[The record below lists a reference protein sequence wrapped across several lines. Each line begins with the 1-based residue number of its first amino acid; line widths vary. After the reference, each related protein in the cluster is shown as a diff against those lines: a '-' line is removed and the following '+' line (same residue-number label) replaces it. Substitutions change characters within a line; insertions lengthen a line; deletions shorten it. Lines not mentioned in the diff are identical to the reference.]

1 MSERHSCAYPFLFLQ
16 SKQPRGESRKVSI
29 NEEVSEVI
37 SVVNRNEE
45 VAYVDN
51 VDSATSLAADQSNVI
66 MEDTSEQAF
75 VAQDVMHDDISLI
88 VNVCDNSGVC
98 ITIPEK
104 QCGQQADSALDH
116 SNNISCLDVLS
127 VITAT

>member
-1 MSERHSCAYPFLFLQ
+1 M
-16 SKQPRGESRKVSI
+16 
-29 NEEVSEVI
+29 I

-51 VDSATSLAADQSNVI
+51 VGSATSLAADQSNVI

-88 VNVCDNSGVC
+88 VNVCDNVGVC